1 MREGSDKD
9 RWIKKNWFWEVGV
22 GGMRGSDGRV
32 KQEERKVDAQDYWHG
47 WGIKTDC
54 FSGFQDQ
61 WIEQPCSNLK
71 FISKFYCSF
80 IHPSI
85 HACMHPFMH
94 PSVFLS
100 LFAVMLL
107 AIEFFQRILQRAGF
121 DFLFIY
127 LFFGLFVL
135 VEQACSN
142 MLFIANFPYNPHSW
156 AQILSN
162 LIWSNAPFFL
172 RQMKKWKTPFVKF
185 LSIYWPAWWKV
196 HLGEGFKDQDLMKII
211 IFISK
216 NIVIELAKY
225 NLRWTAAHGILHHVN
240 NYFTKIRQQCKSS
253 VKSVK

>member
-1 MREGSDKD
+1 MKSSRFPWLLNETVSAVTGWVCVPMTTIWVFCSRGDVKLIQVLWFPNGPEWERERESVGRKINLERWEKERRHRVREGSDKD

-85 HACMHPFMH
+85 HACIHPFMH

-100 LFAVMLL
+100 LFAVLL
-107 AIEFFQRILQRAGF
+107 LVIEFFQRVLQRAGL
-121 DFLFIY
+121 DFFFNN
-127 LFFGLFVL
+127 FFGLFVL

-162 LIWSNAPFFL
+162 LIWSNAPSFF
-172 RQMKKWKTPFVKF
+172 
-185 LSIYWPAWWKV
+185 
-196 HLGEGFKDQDLMKII
+196 
-211 IFISK
+211 
-216 NIVIELAKY
+216 
-225 NLRWTAAHGILHHVN
+225 
-240 NYFTKIRQQCKSS
+240 
-253 VKSVK
+253 